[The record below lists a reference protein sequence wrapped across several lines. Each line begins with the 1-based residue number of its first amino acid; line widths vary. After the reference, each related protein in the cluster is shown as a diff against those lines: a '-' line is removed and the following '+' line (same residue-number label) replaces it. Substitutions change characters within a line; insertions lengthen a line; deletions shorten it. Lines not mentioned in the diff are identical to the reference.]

1 MPTWKAYAKKDD
13 ITATKLD
20 DFAAPDDNTD
30 LNATAAAHGLL
41 PKLSNVATQ
50 YLSGTGVFSVPAG
63 GGPTIVPKTADE
75 TVNNSAVLQNDD
87 HLLLAIAAN
96 EVWLVEVTLLI
107 QGASANADFKC
118 GWAYPTGCTIKWG
131 HLAKDTAAASG
142 SGFMPSGGAL
152 TTPIVIAT
160 ETSVLV
166 TGLANIIC
174 GAVYRAI
181 VINGATAG
189 TLNLQWAQ
197 NTATAEDTKVLANS
211 CLIAHKLA

>member
-63 GGPTIVPKTADE
+63 GGPTIVRKTADE

-96 EVWLVEVTLLI
+96 EVWLVDVFLLWTSPSTTP
-107 QGASANADFKC
+107 ALKT
-118 GWAYPTGCTIKWG
+118 GWAYPNGCSIKWG
-131 HLAKDTAAASG
+131 VEIEPSATPKVYWSAAIATASKYALLIETGTRRDILSVAAA
-142 SGFMPSGGAL
+142 
-152 TTPIVIAT
+152 
-160 ETSVLV
+160 
-166 TGLANIIC
+166 IC
-174 GAVYRAI
+174 GLHLTAI

-197 NTATAEDTKVLANS
+197 YVATAENTQVLANS